1 MLASTVISFEQVLV
15 LNGITWELVMLV
27 VVVGTLAVDSLLLCW
42 RLEEESLSSLVELV
56 LALVAQDLDLGHHLL
71 L

>member
-27 VVVGTLAVDSLLLCW
+27 VVVGALAVDSWLLCW
-42 RLEEESLSSLVELV
+42 RLEEESLSNLVELV
-56 LALVAQDLDLGHHLL
+56 LALVAQDLDLGHHLSL
-71 L
+71 